1 MLLTNFTIRGVY
13 LKASRKTRH
22 RLIAILARSCFVSA
36 AVFLV
41 ACAGPN
47 SSPTI
52 TYSAETDIVD
62 PTISYAASTSDARLD
77 YREGWFQDGE
87 HRIHFVEAGDGPL
100 ILLYHGFPSY
110 WFSWHDQIEFLA
122 SDYRVIAVDGLG
134 AGLSSKPEASEAYTV
149 KALAAQLDRL
159 AEALS
164 PGERFV
170 LIGHD
175 WGAPL
180 SFAYAQWRPDRL
192 RGVIGMSAPPLNNLL
207 AQLAASPEQQ
217 AISDYMQRFR
227 AITLDAIQANG
238 IAKTVAEQ
246 SYAKLA
252 ATGELSAREIELFHA
267 SVGRA
272 EAVHGGMN
280 WYRANIPPW
289 DEIDDGSQWPSAD
302 ARLEIPALFIWG
314 EADGIFLPE
323 IIDSLLVTETNLQI
337 ARLPGIGHWTPME
350 QPELANSAIRT
361 FLGTLETTP

>member
-1 MLLTNFTIRGVY
+1 M
-13 LKASRKTRH
+13 KASGKTR
-22 RLIAILARSCFVSA
+22 RQIMAIFARSCAISA
-36 AVFLV
+36 AVFLA
-41 ACAGPN
+41 ACASPN
-47 SSPTI
+47 ASPSI

-62 PTISYAASTSDARLD
+62 PAIVYAESVSGARLD
-77 YREGWFQDGE
+77 YREGWFQDGD

-100 ILLYHGFPSY
+100 ILLYHGFPSF
-110 WFSWHDQIEFLA
+110 WLSWHDQIEFLA
-122 SDYRVIAVDGLG
+122 SDYRVIAIDGLG
-134 AGLSSKPEASEAYTV
+134 AGLSSKPEAPDAYTV
-149 KALAAQLDRL
+149 QALAEQLDRL

-207 AQLAASPEQQ
+207 SQLAASPEQQ

-227 AITLDAIQANG
+227 AITLETITANE

-252 ATGELSAREIELFHA
+252 DNGELSPREIELFHA

-289 DEIDDGSQWPSAD
+289 DEIDGESQWPSAD
-302 ARLEIPALFIWG
+302 ARLNIPALFIWG

-323 IIDSLLVTETNLQI
+323 IIDSLLKTETNLQI

-361 FLGTLETTP
+361 FLEALETTP